1 MERLSSAIA
10 TVGMMIGC
18 LLVGATIQTLQA
30 QTPGDSLDSAIKSAV
45 RAGAFEKAASLLE
58 EAARAGNAV
67 FNAMW
72 TYLGVPC
79 VTLPLL
85 TVGGL
90 PLGVQLIGMRRDE
103 GRLLATARWMEE
115 RVAG

>member
-1 MERLSSAIA
+1 MAAGDYIRSLVARETIYVEVAKALGTYSAFI
-10 TVGMMIGC
+10 
-18 LLVGATIQTLQA
+18 TLPSCGPA
-30 QTPGDSLDSAIKSAV
+30 PKTL
-45 RAGAFEKAASLLE
+45 AST
-58 EAARAGNAV
+58 GNAV

-115 RVAG
+115 RVGRA